1 MDMAGLEDDPDFW
14 NVTLDS
20 ESPVREVF
28 ESKGTL
34 SADTW
39 NNFTQI
45 QTKVSLRRSQRQVY

>member
-28 ESKGTL
+28 GSTGAL
-34 SADTW
+34 SAVTW
-39 NNFTQI
+39 DNFIQI
-45 QTKVSLRRSQRQVY
+45 QTKVSFKR